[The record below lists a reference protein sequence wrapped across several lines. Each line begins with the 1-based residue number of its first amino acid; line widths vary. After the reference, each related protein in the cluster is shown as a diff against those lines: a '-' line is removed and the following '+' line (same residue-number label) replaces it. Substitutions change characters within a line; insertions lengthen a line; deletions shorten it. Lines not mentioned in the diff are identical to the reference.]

1 MNWFSKLI
9 SRETRDSVSTAD
21 PYLAEFLGQR
31 PVSVGSVDPMRA
43 SGLPVA
49 LACISTISQ
58 NLASVPLPLFVE
70 KEGKGRSKDRESP
83 LFHVLNESFN
93 PHMTAYEGREFLI
106 TSLLTHGN
114 AFAEIRTDEAGRV
127 TALHPIHPGNVV
139 VDRLQSGKARYTV
152 TRQIGTQ
159 VLLADEMLHIR
170 YRVAPDGILGLSPLQ
185 LARETFSLAMTQQ
198 EQAARQSRRSFR
210 TEGAMIFPQTIN
222 ADGKEAALNQLA
234 NRLDSEA
241 STSGV
246 LVLDGGAEWK
256 SLSLSS
262 KDAEFLDN
270 RKLSNMDIARIF
282 NVPPTVA
289 GITDNAT
296 YSNVDGE
303 SRALVVR
310 CLAPTAKR
318 IEQALNASLLISST
332 GSKQTI
338 EHDLAGLLRG
348 DMKTRFEA
356 YRIGREMGW
365 LSANEIRAWENL
377 PEIENGDRYL
387 EPLNMSEA
395 GSNHG

>member
-83 LFHVLNESFN
+83 L
-93 PHMTAYEGREFLI
+93 
-106 TSLLTHGN
+106 
-114 AFAEIRTDEAGRV
+114 
-127 TALHPIHPGNVV
+127 GNVV